1 MVMTDVNGMVKK
13 LCDLRLRKLPS
24 KRYTRFLCQLA
35 ATECVFYQEIY
46 LKALRTSTM
55 KIQTSCWLLYEVWKG
70 ISGVIELFKQWK
82 DVTVA

>member
-1 MVMTDVNGMVKK
+1 
-13 LCDLRLRKLPS
+13 
-24 KRYTRFLCQLA
+24 
-35 ATECVFYQEIY
+35 
-46 LKALRTSTM
+46 M